1 MSNSSSRKSL
11 LAQVDKRWLGAGL
24 AAAGAAVAADQANAA
39 IVYHAPGG
47 GITIPSTFAGVY
59 VNMETE
65 AAGGNTTTGWDVNPY
80 GITYLRLFVAT
91 GAAHKG
97 PAAGRYNNL
106 APGTQICVGD
116 TDWRTGVTRNLGAG
130 DAAGAA
136 VGELPVILNSADNL
150 IGFRFVGA
158 DNVTRAG
165 WYRISL
171 GATPG
176 AQPRSIVEWAFE
188 SDPQAC
194 IAAGVPEPGSL
205 ALLAAGA
212 VGLAARRRRH
222 S

>member
-39 IVYHAPGG
+39 IVYHAPVG
-47 GITIPSTFAGVY
+47 GITVPSSFAGVY

-65 AAGGNTTTGWDVNPY
+65 AAGGNTTPGWDVNPY
-80 GITYLRLFVAT
+80 GVTYLRLFSAT

-106 APGTQICVGD
+106 ALGTPICG
-116 TDWRTGVTRNLGAG
+116 TDLDFRTGVTRNIGGG
-130 DAAGAA
+130 DGPAAP
-136 VGELPVILNSADNL
+136 GELPVILNSSDNL
-150 IGFRFVGA
+150 FGFRFVGG
-158 DNVTRAG
+158 DLLTHVG
-165 WYRISL
+165 WYRMSL
-171 GATPG
+171 SATPG
-176 AQPRSIVEWAFE
+176 AQPRTIVEWAIE
-188 SDPQAC
+188 TDPQAC
-194 IAAGVPEPGSL
+194 VAAGIVPEPGSL

-212 VGLAARRRRH
+212 IGLVARRRRH

>member
-39 IVYHAPGG
+39 IVYHAPVG
-47 GITIPSTFAGVY
+47 GITVPSSFAGVY
-59 VNMETE
+59 VNMENE
-65 AAGGNTTTGWDVNPY
+65 AFGGNTTAGWDVNPY

-106 APGTQICVGD
+106 APGTNICLSD
-116 TDWRTGVTRNLGAG
+116 TDWRTGVTRNIGGG

-136 VGELPVILNSADNL
+136 VGELPVLPGTANNIF
-150 IGFRFVGA
+150 GFRFVGA
-158 DNVTRAG
+158 DTITRVG
-165 WYRISL
+165 WYRMSL
-171 GATPG
+171 SATPG

-212 VGLAARRRRH
+212 VGLVARRRRH